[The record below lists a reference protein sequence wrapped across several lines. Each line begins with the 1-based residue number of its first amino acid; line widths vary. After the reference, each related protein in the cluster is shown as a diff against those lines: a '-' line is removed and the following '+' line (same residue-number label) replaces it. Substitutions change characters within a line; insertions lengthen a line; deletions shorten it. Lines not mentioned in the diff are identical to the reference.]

1 MATLLSDRA
10 RPRLPILSLL
20 FVALVIVPTLV
31 DGVGRGEPRPPA
43 RTYNGR
49 AASTTRSAR
58 TSGYALAKNYGE
70 LPLRFEPNLGQAG
83 EPVKFL
89 ARGDH
94 FALFL
99 TPTEAVFSFD
109 VPGAAELQPRRVEQ
123 RPESFPLH
131 RGSPHKSAI
140 LRLALLNGN

>member
-20 FVALVIVPTLV
+20 FVAFVVVPTLV
-31 DGVGRGEPRPPA
+31 GEVGRGEPRPPA

-58 TSGYALAKNYGE
+58 ISGYALAENYGE

-83 EPVKFL
+83 ERVKFL

-99 TPTEAVFSFD
+99 TPTEAVLGLD
-109 VPGAAELQPRRVEQ
+109 VPGAAELQPRSEERRVGKEC
-123 RPESFPLH
+123 RS
-131 RGSPHKSAI
+131 RWSTG
-140 LRLALLNGN
+140 R